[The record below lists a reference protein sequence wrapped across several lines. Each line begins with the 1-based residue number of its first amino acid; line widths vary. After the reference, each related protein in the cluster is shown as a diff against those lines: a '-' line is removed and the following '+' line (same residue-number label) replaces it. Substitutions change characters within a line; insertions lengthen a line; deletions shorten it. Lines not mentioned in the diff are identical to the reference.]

1 MRCRLRSM
9 PSTKSPLS
17 DEKLSELMFSRR
29 WRILRAEQ
37 VSISVFT
44 VISD

>member
-1 MRCRLRSM
+1 M

-29 WRILRAEQ
+29 CRILKEVR
-37 VSISVFT
+37 VK
-44 VISD
+44 